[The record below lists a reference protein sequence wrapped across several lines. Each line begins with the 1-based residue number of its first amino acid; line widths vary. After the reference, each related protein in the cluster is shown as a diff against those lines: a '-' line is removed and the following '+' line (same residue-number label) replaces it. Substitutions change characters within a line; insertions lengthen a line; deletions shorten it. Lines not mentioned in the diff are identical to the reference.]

1 MSTGRATAPR
11 QLMVDVEDPPR
22 NGWQFVPWKF
32 QMQRHRSGPSN
43 DRMPRGAT
51 SHPIVLLIFVK
62 KVCCCSTQIIN
73 RSYYSDVLA

>member
-22 NGWQFVPWKF
+22 DGWQFVPLTF
-32 QMQRHRSGPSN
+32 QIQRHRSGPSN

-51 SHPIVLLIFVK
+51 SHRSPDFCQESVLLLSLEKFYHHGYI
-62 KVCCCSTQIIN
+62 
-73 RSYYSDVLA
+73 